1 MVSDKMNAQKLA
13 YEYIRERMLDGTYK
27 GGMKLGEERLAGEI
41 GVSRTPVREAIKR
54 LEQEGL
60 IKNKHIYN
68 PTAQDLI
75 YIYEMRIVLESF
87 AAKRAAENMTPE
99 TIIELENTIKKSR
112 DLLIKEGQ
120 SKNIYNSNQRFHELI
135 INECKNPIMIER
147 LEKART
153 IFYLFSLR
161 LDIYNRPHLIDEHEE
176 IYKAIKNK
184 NEQLAGDLMAK
195 HLSRDMSFT
204 LEIIGREGQS

>member
-1 MVSDKMNAQKLA
+1 MISDKMNAQKLA
-13 YEYIRERMLDGTYK
+13 YEFIRERMLDGTYK
-27 GGMKLGEERLAGEI
+27 GGMKLVEERLAGEI
-41 GVSRTPVREAIKR
+41 GVSRTPIREAIKR

-60 IKNKHIYN
+60 IKNKLIYN

-75 YIYEMRIVLESF
+75 YIYEIRIVLESF
-87 AAKRAAENMTPE
+87 AAKRAAKNMTTE

-112 DLLIKEGQ
+112 NSLMEGQ
-120 SKNIYNSNQRFHELI
+120 SKNIYNANQRFHELI
-135 INECKNPIMIER
+135 INECQNPIMIEK
-147 LEKART
+147 LEKAQT

-184 NEQLAGDLMAK
+184 NEQLAGELMAQ
-195 HLSRDMSFT
+195 HLYKDMNFT
-204 LEIIGREGQS
+204 LEIIARKGQY

>member
-87 AAKRAAENMTPE
+87 AAKRAAKNMTTE

-112 DLLIKEGQ
+112 NSLMEGQ

-135 INECKNPIMIER
+135 INECQNPIMIER
-147 LEKART
+147 LEKAQT
-153 IFYLFSLR
+153 IFYLFSLK
-161 LDIYNRPHLIDEHEE
+161 LDIYNRPRLIDEHEE

-195 HLSRDMSFT
+195 HLSKDMNFT
-204 LEIIGREGQS
+204 LEIIGREGQF